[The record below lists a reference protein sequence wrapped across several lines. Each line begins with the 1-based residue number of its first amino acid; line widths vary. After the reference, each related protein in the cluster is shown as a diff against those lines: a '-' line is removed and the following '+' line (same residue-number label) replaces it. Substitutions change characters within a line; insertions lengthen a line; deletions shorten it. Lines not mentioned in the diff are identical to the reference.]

1 MSNEL
6 VKLRELFAA
15 EAHKAWS
22 GWMDY
27 LFDKSHLSH
36 SGETTIPRWA
46 TERWKRQAA
55 TPYSELP
62 EQEKQSDREEA
73 DRYLQHIPDRDIK
86 ALEYRLDVLASNPNN
101 EAALVVSD
109 ATEKVT
115 EQAKTIAALT
125 EAVNVGVEKVTE
137 QANTIKALKLTLFQT
152 AESYKVIVGERD
164 ATIIRLQEL
173 LRRERYEVLHDRGCD
188 CDLCVAVDAALK
200 ESS

>member
-86 ALEYRLDVLASNPNN
+86 ALEDELFAFRQALDSGAKQMQDYAGHLNDIVFDF
-101 EAALVVSD
+101 EKRIVEQVKTIAALTEAVNGGV
-109 ATEKVT
+109 EKVT
-115 EQAKTIAALT
+115 EQAKTIARPQNKLRD
-125 EAVNVGVEKVTE
+125 VLG
-137 QANTIKALKLTLFQT
+137 TIDGLYM
-152 AESYKVIVGERD
+152 ESEPGDSEWNCAID
-164 ATIIRLQEL
+164 Q
-173 LRRERYEVLHDRGCD
+173 
-188 CDLCVAVDAALK
+188 CVATVKAAL
-200 ESS
+200 EDE